1 MKENVSKN
9 IIPGIFFLLL
19 GAALWLVTP
28 GQVPT
33 TEDSL
38 FTARTFP
45 YLVIAVIMLCSAAL
59 IFSGLYAG
67 MKEKKMQAGDGAPEK
82 KAAGGNVR
90 LFAGVVAVAL
100 AGAVIGNLV
109 SLLVGGLILTVGFLL
124 LYRDKNPLHYGIVI
138 AVVAIAYFGFKMGF
152 GLNLP

>member
-1 MKENVSKN
+1 VVKENVSKN

-28 GQVPT
+28 SQVPT

-38 FTARTFP
+38 FTAQTFP

-59 IFSGLYAG
+59 ILSGLYAG
-67 MKEKKMQAGDGAPEK
+67 MKEKKMKAGAQ
-82 KAAGGNVR
+82 AAGGNLR
-90 LFAGVVAVAL
+90 LLAGVIAVVFV
-100 AGAVIGNLV
+100 GAVIGNLV
-109 SLLVGGLILTVGFLL
+109 SLLLGGLILTVGFLL
-124 LYRDKNPLHYGIVI
+124 LYRDKNPLHYGIVV
-138 AVVAIAYFGFKMGF
+138 AVVAVAYFGFKMGF